1 MLSRE
6 ADVDPQ
12 EGHLHCRELFERL
25 CAAAEGEE
33 PLCAELAA
41 HLRSCEPCRRVLES
55 LEATRKTLSAFG
67 GSPAFPPEESRALL
81 EECLRKLREDGH
93 SGT

>member
-6 ADVDPQ
+6 AHVDPRK
-12 EGHLHCRELFERL
+12 GHQHCRELFERL

-41 HLRSCEPCRRVLES
+41 HLRSCAPCRNILES

-81 EECLRKLREDGH
+81 EECLQKLKEAAH
-93 SGT
+93 FGT